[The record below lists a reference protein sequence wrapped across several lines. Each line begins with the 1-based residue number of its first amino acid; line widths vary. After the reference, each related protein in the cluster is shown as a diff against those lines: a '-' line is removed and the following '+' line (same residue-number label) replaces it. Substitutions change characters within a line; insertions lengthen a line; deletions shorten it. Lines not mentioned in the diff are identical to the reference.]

1 MVAYDLKMLH
11 TLPLPS
17 KTRLAIRLHP
27 RAERAVK
34 RGHPWVF
41 DHGISAQRQD
51 GRPGDLAVIFDRDNR
66 FLAIGL
72 YDPFSPIRVRV
83 LHQGSPQTIDG
94 EWMAARI
101 RQAHERRLSLLETDT
116 SGYRL
121 VHGENDRLPGL
132 IVDRYGENLV
142 VKLYSAGWVPHLRPA
157 LEGLLDVVYAERIV
171 LRLSRAVQKQTG
183 ALSGLHDGQLLHGPA
198 LTGPVLFRENGLVF
212 EADLLKGQKTG
223 FFLDQRD
230 NRARVESLSA
240 GRTVLNVFAYTG
252 GFSLYA
258 ARGGAR
264 AVSSLDLSGPALAAA
279 ERNFA
284 HNRHIANV
292 AGAAHTALRGDA
304 FDVLRDL
311 GRTQQRF
318 DVVIL
323 DPPSFAKSQAEVDGA
338 LRSYQKLTRLGLEV
352 LESGGLL
359 VAASC
364 SSRVSADQFVEAIGG
379 AARNAGRPLGT
390 IEQTGHAM
398 DHPILIPEAAY
409 LKCIFTEVE

>member
-1 MVAYDLKMLH
+1 MLPS
-11 TLPLPS
+11 LPSPS

-41 DHGISAQRQD
+41 DHGISSQRQE
-51 GRPGDLAVIFDRDNR
+51 GRAGDLAVIFDRDNR

-72 YDPFSPIRVRV
+72 YDPSSPIRVRV
-83 LHQGSPQTIDG
+83 LHHGSPLSIDAEWLTGRIG
-94 EWMAARI
+94 E
-101 RQAHERRLSLLETDT
+101 AHERRTGLLETDT

-121 VHGENDRLPGL
+121 IHGENDRMPGL

-142 VKLYSAGWVPHLRPA
+142 VKLYSAAWIPHLRSVLPS
-157 LEGLLDVVYAERIV
+157 LIDLLAPERIV
-171 LRLSRAVQKQTG
+171 LRLSRAVQKQ
-183 ALSGLHDGQLLHGPA
+183 ADELSGLHDGQLLHGPR

-230 NRARVESLSA
+230 NRARVGARSR
-240 GRTVLNVFAYTG
+240 GRSVLNVFSYTG

-264 AVSSLDLSGPALAAA
+264 AVTSLDLSGPALAAA
-279 ERNFA
+279 ERNFG
-284 HNRHIANV
+284 HNLHIASV
-292 AGAAHTALRGDA
+292 ANAAHHLLRGDA

-311 GRTQQRF
+311 GRDQQRF

-323 DPPSFAKSQAEVDGA
+323 DPPSFAKSQGEIDGA
-338 LRSYQKLTRLGLEV
+338 IRSYQKLTRLGLDV
-352 LESGGLL
+352 LGSGGLL

-364 SSRVSADQFVEAIGG
+364 SSRVSEAAFVEAVTG
-379 AARNAGRPLGT
+379 AARKAGRPLRV
-390 IEQTGHAM
+390 IEQTGHAI
-398 DHPILIPEAAY
+398 DHPIVIPEAAY
-409 LKCIFTEVE
+409 LKCVFAEVE